1 MKWTSLRNY
10 RRTFIWSKNSTIKL
24 YDHPPTPKA
33 PLHLQMF
40 FGFSLAKWSTWYKEE
55 LPATSFQGKFS
66 FNLGSGNNIANL
78 PFRKNVFT
86 LSFNTNLLIPSNASL
101 YITMYNQLYDYQE
114 QREGGE
120 AMPICIIHWK
130 IFKKKQL
137 RKKRL
142 PLHLNK
148 RKKCQGLNL
157 LQDMKLQNKLSQ
169 KRD

>member
-1 MKWTSLRNY
+1 MTTPPPLPRYPFIFKCSSVSLLPNGPHDTKRSCLPLLSKVQGITSQTCLSER
-10 RRTFIWSKNSTIKL
+10 I
-24 YDHPPTPKA
+24 
-33 PLHLQMF
+33 
-40 FGFSLAKWSTWYKEE
+40 
-55 LPATSFQGKFS
+55 
-66 FNLGSGNNIANL
+66 
-78 PFRKNVFT
+78 FT

-137 RKKRL
+137 RKKRQ

-157 LQDMKLQNKLSQ
+157 LRDMKLQNKLSK